1 MLINNFYKIKVSF
14 PHSLLNKK
22 AFKPTENEILHRY
35 FSRAMTKRFILQLYI
50 TTISLGAHDGFGSA
64 IQVLPSHIGEYLNP
78 LFGTICCSCFYFY
91 FYFAIC
97 CSCFYFYFYF
107 LIEQFFLIYC
117 KFFCQ
122 KESFT
127 YLLTLLFYKRF
138 DHFSL

>member
-78 LFGTICCSCFYFY
+78 LFSTICCSCFYFY
-91 FYFAIC
+91 CYFV
-97 CSCFYFYFYF
+97 
-107 LIEQFFLIYC
+107 IEQFFLIYC